1 MDDEG
6 LTQFDRELLKQD
18 ARERN
23 GQWRLSRE
31 ISLANV
37 ITLVV
42 IAVTVIGAYYSLSG
56 RVTSTEQSIATQKH
70 TDDRQDAEAN
80 RTEVRTQAAL
90 DSINRK
96 LDRLIERR

>member
-1 MDDEG
+1 MDDDK
-6 LTQFDRELLKQD
+6 FDLALLKQD

-37 ITLVV
+37 ITLAV
-42 IAVTVIGAYYSLSG
+42 IAFTVIGAYFTLDG
-56 RVTSTEQSIATQKH
+56 RVTAAELSMVAQKH
-70 TDDRQDAEAN
+70 VDDRQDAEVHRTDTRVQAELAN
-80 RTEVRTQAAL
+80 
-90 DSINRK
+90 INRK

>member
-1 MDDEG
+1 MDDE
-6 LTQFDRELLKQD
+6 LTPFDRELLKRD
-18 ARERN
+18 ERERN

-42 IAVTVIGAYYSLSG
+42 IAFTVIGAYYSLSG
-56 RVTSTEQSIATQKH
+56 RVTGTEQSIAAQKH
-70 TDDRQDAEAN
+70 TDDRQDAEAH
-80 RTEVRTQAAL
+80 RTDARTQAAL
-90 DSINRK
+90 DNINRK

>member
-31 ISLANV
+31 ISPSNV
-37 ITLVV
+37 IALLV
-42 IAVTVIGAYYSLSG
+42 IAVTTIGVYYSLVG
-56 RVTSTEQSIATQKH
+56 RVTVAEQAIVSQKY
-70 TDDRQDAEAN
+70 TDDRQDAEAT
-80 RTEVRTQAAL
+80 RTNAQVQAAL
-90 DSINRK
+90 ERINNK